1 MGEAEVRTGFTAFVE
16 SMSFS
21 GAIPELLNGRLAML
35 GFVEALEAEMLGKG
49 PVVEQLRIGGAA
61 DALYDLV
68 VVMIVAMVVVGT
80 IVPYS
85 RKNLYPQDANW
96 GRSTRSRRCSTAGW
110 RCSGASG

>member
-1 MGEAEVRTGFTAFVE
+1 
-16 SMSFS
+16 
-21 GAIPELLNGRLAML
+21 
-35 GFVEALEAEMLGKG
+35 MLGKG
-49 PVVEQLRIGGAA
+49 TVVEQLRIGGAA

-96 GRSTRSRRCSTAGW
+96 GPFNAFAEMLHGRLAMLGCVGLLYMENAHQMPMLDILMGR
-110 RCSGASG
+110 